1 MNSIFHRTSIRRYT
15 DAPVEKEKI
24 EQMLRAAMAAPSAH
38 NQQPW
43 EFYVVTDPQ
52 KIEELSEASPYAK
65 FAKAAPLIFAPC
77 YRMDGPAP
85 SYAQI
90 DMSAAVENLLLE
102 ADALGLGATWI
113 GIAPQEENMRR
124 VRENLQIP
132 EHLTPFALVACGY
145 PAVEKNQQDR
155 YDASR
160 VHWIKSEE
168 EAK

>member
-1 MNSIFHRTSIRRYT
+1 MNSIFHRTSIRRFT
-15 DAPVEKEKI
+15 ETAVETEKI

-43 EFYVVTDPQ
+43 EFYVVTNRQ

-77 YRMDGPAP
+77 YRTELPAP

-113 GIAPQEENMRR
+113 GIAPQEENMQR
-124 VRENLQIP
+124 VRDALQIP
-132 EHLTPFALVACGY
+132 ENLKPFALVACGY
-145 PAVEKNQQDR
+145 PAVEKVQQDR
-155 YDASR
+155 YDMNR
-160 VHWIKSEE
+160 IHWINEE
-168 EAK
+168 DVK